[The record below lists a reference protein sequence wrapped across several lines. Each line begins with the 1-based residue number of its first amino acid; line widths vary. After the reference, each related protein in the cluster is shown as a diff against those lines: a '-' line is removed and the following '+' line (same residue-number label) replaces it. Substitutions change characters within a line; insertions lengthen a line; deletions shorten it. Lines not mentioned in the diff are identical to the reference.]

1 MISSQNTW
9 ILYLTN
15 TINRN
20 KNQDYRHKGHK
31 RNKQQQKMNGD
42 KFTWK
47 GVPDREVTITED
59 KGSEI
64 LRFMKGENKGNT
76 WN

>member
-1 MISSQNTW
+1 M
-9 ILYLTN
+9 Y
-15 TINRN
+15 
-20 KNQDYRHKGHK
+20 
-31 RNKQQQKMNGD
+31 GD
-42 KFTWK
+42 KFTWN

-76 WN
+76 WNK